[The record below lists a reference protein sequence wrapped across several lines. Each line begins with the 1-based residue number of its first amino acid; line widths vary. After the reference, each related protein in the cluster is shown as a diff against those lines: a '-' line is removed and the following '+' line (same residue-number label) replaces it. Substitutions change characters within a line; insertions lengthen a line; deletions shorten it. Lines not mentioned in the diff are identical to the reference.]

1 MQDMKRFWQKAIPII
16 LVVFSL
22 GAGIYIR
29 FSRPYEYN
37 GVVYQN
43 PVPAPAVELNGT
55 KGEFSLEDY
64 SDKVVM
70 LFFGYTSCPD
80 ICPSTMS
87 DLKWVMDY
95 LGDKADR
102 VQVVFV
108 TVDPERDTVEKLGS
122 YVTLFNPSFIGLSGT
137 EEELQPIWN
146 GYGVFREIDNESD
159 SMAGYLVSHTSR
171 IYLVD
176 PQGRL
181 LITYGF
187 GTAPEE
193 ITEDLVHVLG
203 NSTK

>member
-1 MQDMKRFWQKAIPII
+1 MQDVKRFWQKAIPII

-43 PVPAPAVELNGT
+43 PEPAPAIELTGT
-55 KGEFSLEDY
+55 EGEFSLEAY
-64 SDKVVM
+64 EGKVVM

-87 DLKWVMDY
+87 DMKRVMDY
-95 LGDKADR
+95 LGDEADR

-108 TVDPERDTVEKLGS
+108 TVDPERDTVEKLS
-122 YVTLFNPSFIGLSGT
+122 AYVTLFNPSFIGLSGS
-137 EEELQPIWN
+137 EEELQPVWN
-146 GYGVFREIDNESD
+146 GYGVFREIDDESD
-159 SMAGYLVSHTSR
+159 SMAGYLVNHTSR
-171 IYLVD
+171 VYLVD

-193 ITEDLVHVLG
+193 ITEDIAHVLD
-203 NSTK
+203 SSSK